1 MFSTIVV
8 QLVLQRRWEPW
19 SWGVPWLAIQGWQW
33 TPQRVIEADPLTTA
47 RELAQDLS
55 IDHSMVI
62 WCLNQIGKVKKLS
75 KWVLHELNANQKII
89 ILKRH
94 LLLFYAT
101 TAPISQ
107 LDCDMRRKVNFYMT
121 TSNNQLSRWTKK
133 ELQSTHQSQTC
144 MKKRSWA
151 LFGGLLSVW
160 STTAFWILAE
170 PLHLRKYAPQIN
182 ETHRKRQCLQPGLVN
197 RKGPV
202 LLHDNARPQVAQP
215 ALQKLNKLG
224 YKVLYSPDLSP
235 VDYHFFK
242 HLDNFLQGKR
252 FHNQQ
257 DAENA
262 VQAFGGSQKHG
273 FLCYRNKR
281 IYFLFAKMCWL

>member
-1 MFSTIVV
+1 MFSATVV
-8 QLVLQRRWEPW
+8 QRVLQRRWEPW
-19 SWGVPWLAIQGWQW
+19 SWGVPWLAIRGWQW

-55 IDHSMVI
+55 IDHFMVI
-62 WCLNQIGKVKKLS
+62 WRLNQIGKVKKLG
-75 KWVLHELNANQKII
+75 KWVPHELTANQKIV
-89 ILKRH
+89 ILKCH

-101 TAPISQ
+101 TVPISQ
-107 LDCDMRRKVNFYMT
+107 LDCDMRWKVNFYMT
-121 TSNNQLSRWTKK
+121 TSDNQLSRWTKK
-133 ELQSTHQSQTC
+133 ELQSTSQSQTC
-144 MKKRSWA
+144 MKKMLWA
-151 LFGGLLSVW
+151 LFGDLLSVW
-160 STTAFWILAE
+160 SIAAFWILVE

-182 ETHRKRQCLQPGLVN
+182 ETHRN
-197 RKGPV
+197 RSAYSQ
-202 LLHDNARPQVAQP
+202 HWSTERARFFSDNARSQVTQP

-224 YKVLYSPDLSP
+224 YKVLYSPDLLP

-262 VQAFGGSQKHG
+262 VQAFVGSQKHG

-281 IYFLFAKMCWL
+281 IYFLLAKMCWL